1 MELESLVSAGAVT
14 NVFPLAL
21 TGALMYTI
29 WNQLLIG
36 YTLQGAFQRPIVC
49 AFFFGLVSGR
59 MEECMILGAGIESLY
74 LGLITPGGN
83 VPTDPMAAACVGIP
97 VWLTTAGMAASQAVA
112 LAVPVGLL
120 FAILTIVKYLI
131 CGVFV
136 EMAEE
141 GAEEVNT
148 GKIMLA
154 AVWIPAAIKAVL
166 GFTIMFLS
174 ITGGSAFVQG
184 VLDALPV
191 WLTHGLEV
199 AGGILPALGF
209 ALTIMVIGR
218 PTYIPLFLI
227 GYFMVQYGGLSVMAC
242 AIFSICIALFV
253 TFFQISI
260 LDEVKEDD
268 FDDFDDDEEEEQ
280 QGILTT
286 ADVSKFFM
294 LWWLFCEMPH
304 SYQRM
309 QALALCA
316 AMSPALKKLYPN
328 YEQEGEDRDAL
339 RAALHREL
347 MYFNTQ
353 GIWGSSAL
361 GVALSME
368 EEQAITRAMS
378 PEDATA
384 SINGIKIGFM
394 GPFAGV
400 GDTIDWGILLY
411 LLIGLGMEACGQGN
425 PAGILPVLIG
435 FPAITIAEGLFFTNL
450 GFSLG
455 RTAIGQ
461 LFTSGMIDR
470 LIECTSMIGML
481 MMGALGNT
489 YVHWTLAS
497 EDAQAT
503 LDSIIP
509 GLLPLIS
516 IFVVYFILKNVTQQM
531 QYISLGLILFGILLS
546 VLGIS

>member
-36 YTLQGAFQRPIVC
+36 YTLQGAMQRPIVC

-131 CGVFV
+131 CGIFV

-184 VLDALPV
+184 VLDALPL

-268 FDDFDDDEEEEQ
+268 FDDFDDEDEEEQ

-286 ADVSKFFM
+286 GDVSKFFM

-353 GIWGSSAL
+353 GIWVPPRWA
-361 GVALSME
+361 
-368 EEQAITRAMS
+368 S
-378 PEDATA
+378 PCPWRR
-384 SINGIKIGFM
+384 SR
-394 GPFAGV
+394 PS
-400 GDTIDWGILLY
+400 
-411 LLIGLGMEACGQGN
+411 
-425 PAGILPVLIG
+425 PV
-435 FPAITIAEGLFFTNL
+435 
-450 GFSLG
+450 
-455 RTAIGQ
+455 Q
-461 LFTSGMIDR
+461 
-470 LIECTSMIGML
+470 
-481 MMGALGNT
+481 
-489 YVHWTLAS
+489 
-497 EDAQAT
+497 
-503 LDSIIP
+503 
-509 GLLPLIS
+509 
-516 IFVVYFILKNVTQQM
+516 
-531 QYISLGLILFGILLS
+531 
-546 VLGIS
+546 